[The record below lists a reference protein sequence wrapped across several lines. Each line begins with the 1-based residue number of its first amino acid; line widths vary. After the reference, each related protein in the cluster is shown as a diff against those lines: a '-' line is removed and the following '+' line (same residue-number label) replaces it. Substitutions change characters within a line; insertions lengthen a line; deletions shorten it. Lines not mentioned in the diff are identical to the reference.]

1 MRLTQPC
8 RSAVLLRRQGSALAL
23 CVFTGVGNFPLLSPV
38 LLLVFRAIF
47 SSLLIFFLFTL
58 ATNLDYADFSQW
70 IKGL

>member
-1 MRLTQPC
+1 M
-8 RSAVLLRRQGSALAL
+8 LLRRQGSALAL

-38 LLLVFRAIF
+38 LLVFCAIF